1 MERLY
6 TPWRMKYVTSIDKT
20 VEGCIFCAKLAEG
33 RERDRENFVLF
44 RGQTSFV
51 VMNIY
56 PYNTGHLMVLPFAH
70 VSALSELPNEAQFEI
85 MILTV
90 YFTELLSQLMNPDGF
105 NIGMNIGRAAGAG
118 IDSHL
123 HMHIVPRWSGDSNFM
138 PVIGETRVLPEE
150 LGDTY
155 GKIVTLLKKQPPEIP
170 SLFNQGG

>member
-1 MERLY
+1 
-6 TPWRMKYVTSIDKT
+6 MKYVTSTHKK

-85 MILTV
+85 MTLTV
-90 YFTELLSQLMNPDGF
+90 YFTELLSQLMKADGF

-123 HMHIVPRWSGDSNFM
+123 HMC
-138 PVIGETRVLPEE
+138 
-150 LGDTY
+150 
-155 GKIVTLLKKQPPEIP
+155 
-170 SLFNQGG
+170 